1 MLDETQ
7 IPWVSV
13 EPGST
18 MVGSDNRS
26 ILFGGIGPRHEVKI
40 EYPFRIS
47 ARPLDFEEVA
57 RIELN
62 SVMEIAS
69 DSEWQL
75 AYSRGLLSGVDG
87 SSESLADSTQDY
99 WGKACDGRP
108 FVNDANS
115 PTLIRRWRSGKAQTL
130 TVYPT
135 GSTREPIADGVRMV
149 VREHSGWKENPPF
162 IPNRRNRK
170 EVVIEEILICLIV
183 GILPSFVWAFFNAS
197 PDYIREG
204 WLNLVLGGAF
214 FSLFTMIFWRPRQP
228 NWRIKS
234 DRMIPSRKKK
244 RRNS

>member
-26 ILFGGIGPRHEVKI
+26 ILFGAIGPRHEVKI

-47 ARPLDFEEVA
+47 ERPLDFEEVA
-57 RIELN
+57 RIEQN
-62 SVMEIAS
+62 SGMEIAS
-69 DSEWQL
+69 ESEWQL
-75 AYSRGLLSGVDG
+75 AYSRGLISGVDG

-99 WGKACDGRP
+99 WGKVCDGRP

-130 TVYPT
+130 TVYSR
-135 GSTREPIADGVRMV
+135 GRTRVPIADGVRLV
-149 VREHSGWKENPPF
+149 VRGQSGWNENPPF
-162 IPNRRNRK
+162 IPNRRNRS
-170 EVVIEEILICLIV
+170 EVIIEEILICLIV

-197 PDYIREG
+197 PDYISEG
-204 WLNLVLGGAF
+204 WLNLVLGGVF
-214 FSLFTMIFWRPRQP
+214 FGLFTMLFWRPRQP
-228 NWRIKS
+228 SWLIES
-234 DRMIPSRKKK
+234 DHMIPSRWKK
-244 RRNS
+244 RRKN